1 MIFMSNHII
10 NENKAIGDWEKL
22 TEEQKQGIYDA
33 VGEIDSGKGISHE
46 EVMENIRRKYTN
58 G

>member
-1 MIFMSNHII
+1 
-10 NENKAIGDWEKL
+10 L